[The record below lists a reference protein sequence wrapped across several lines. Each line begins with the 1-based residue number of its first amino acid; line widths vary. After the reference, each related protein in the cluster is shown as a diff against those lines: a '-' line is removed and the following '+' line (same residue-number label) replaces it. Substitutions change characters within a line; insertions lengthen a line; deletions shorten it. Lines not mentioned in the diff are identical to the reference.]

1 MQTISLAATDGVS
14 LEADLYPGGARAV
27 VLLHGKVFDKESWAD
42 TARGLSGRG
51 LTVLVPNFRGYGGSG
66 EGEAPAGYDAD
77 VAGACAALRDRNA
90 ASVSILG
97 ASMGAIAA
105 AKAVSEAMAGEID
118 RLVLMAPR
126 AMARPEALRAAEV
139 HFIVSRD
146 ESCFE
151 DVAGFHA
158 AAPDPKE
165 LHVFPGE
172 AHAQFLFGSEHGPE
186 LSALLHR
193 ILADPR

>member
-1 MQTISLAATDGVS
+1 MQTISLTAPDGVP

-42 TARGLSGRG
+42 IARSLSGRG

-66 EGEAPAGYDAD
+66 EGAAPAGYAAD
-77 VAGACAALRDRNA
+77 VAAACAALRERHA
-90 ASVSILG
+90 TSVSIVG

-126 AMARPEALRAAEV
+126 TMARPEALRGGEV
-139 HFIVSRD
+139 HFMVSRD
-146 ESCFE
+146 EACFE

-158 AAPDPKE
+158 AAPEPKE

-172 AHAQFLFGSEHGPE
+172 AHAQFLFASDHAADV
-186 LSALLHR
+186 SALLHR
-193 ILADPR
+193 ILADAR